1 MMLQGIVDLIDRLG
15 VLNDE
20 ARAFRQFVH
29 STVEEMIAAQSTI
42 PIELRRVVN
51 AMVQTGS
58 RKMEQA
64 NAIAYLASE
73 EASFITGAILDVDGG
88 SNLVTAHV
96 GPGTYAGSDG
106 PLVVGGVAVAATES

>member
-1 MMLQGIVDLIDRLG
+1 MSQWKERATRRGLCPISRSVCQSVEG
-15 VLNDE
+15 
-20 ARAFRQFVH
+20 ARA
-29 STVEEMIAAQSTI
+29 E
-42 PIELRRVVN
+42 
-51 AMVQTGS
+51 
-58 RKMEQA
+58 EQA
-64 NAIAYLASE
+64 NAIAYLASD